1 MGRNKDNSMKANKQG
16 YKYTHRQ
23 LSKWK
28 VKFDKLIL
36 GKPSYDLIIDDKA
49 IFFKKNWI
57 NELKN
62 QITKLDK

>member
-16 YKYTHRQ
+16 YKYTHQQ

-49 IFFKKNWI
+49 IFSK
-57 NELKN
+57 
-62 QITKLDK
+62 KLDKRIKKSNY

>member
-16 YKYTHRQ
+16 YKYTHQQ

-49 IFFKKNWI
+49 IFSKKLI